1 MTRISKKQYLSE
13 SFPLN
18 IVEVDH
24 QAFIEEHSHEFFEM
38 VYVRRG
44 RGQHLI
50 DGAAHTI
57 QAGDLYVISPGE
69 NHGYAPLPGE
79 TMHIVNI
86 LWMPS
91 VIENALRAASQSDV
105 SRGASTRESGDALS
119 GARSLLYVEPMLR
132 RGKKARPRFAHRLRL
147 SGKSA
152 FRIELLI
159 DEMRRELAAAA
170 LGHEL
175 MLRHLFCAMLV
186 LLSRTYEDQQ
196 SRPAL
201 PEAAT
206 QREYSRGNVAAVER
220 AISYIETHYAKPL
233 RVADVARAA
242 ALSPSRLSHV
252 FKECT
257 QKSVNAYLHEVRIA
271 RVCETL
277 QNSSATVAAVAS
289 SCGYHD
295 TRFFHRVFRR
305 QVGCSPG
312 EYRCVAH
319 SDSQTS

>member
-1 MTRISKKQYLSE
+1 MTRLSKRQYLSE
-13 SFPLN
+13 EFPLS

-69 NHGYAPLPGE
+69 NHGYAPLSGE

-91 VIENALRAASQSDV
+91 VIENALRAASQNDV
-105 SRGASTRESGDALS
+105 ARAAITRESGDALS

-132 RGKKARPRFAHRLRL
+132 RGKKARPRFAKRLHL

-152 FRIELLI
+152 FRIELLL
-159 DEMRRELAAAA
+159 DEMRRELSAAAP
-170 LGHEL
+170 GYQL

-186 LLSRTYEDQQ
+186 LLSRAYEEQGK
-196 SRPAL
+196 SRPTKT
-201 PEAAT
+201 AAET
-206 QREYSRGNVAAVER
+206 TRREYSRGNVAAVER
-220 AISYIETHYAKPL
+220 AISFIETNHAKPL

-242 ALSPSRLSHV
+242 ALSPSRLAHV

-257 QKSVNAYLHEVRIA
+257 QKSVNVYLHEVRIA

-277 QNSSATVAAVAS
+277 QQSDATIAAVAS
-289 SCGYHD
+289 ASGYHD

-305 QVGCSPG
+305 HVGCSPRQ
-312 EYRCVAH
+312 YRQNAA
-319 SDSQTS
+319 QTL

>member
-1 MTRISKKQYLSE
+1 MTRLSKRQYLSE
-13 SFPLN
+13 EFPLSV
-18 IVEVDH
+18 VEVDH
-24 QAFIEEHSHEFFEM
+24 QAFIAEHSHEFFEM

-50 DGAAHTI
+50 GGAAHTI

-91 VIENALRAASQSDV
+91 VIENALRAASQNDV
-105 SRGASTRESGDALS
+105 ARDASTRETSDALS

-132 RGKKARPRFAHRLRL
+132 RGKKARPRFAKRLHL

-159 DEMRRELAAAA
+159 DEMRRELSSTAP
-170 LGHEL
+170 GYQL

-186 LLSRTYEDQQ
+186 LLSRAYENQA
-196 SRPAL
+196 RPIA
-201 PEAAT
+201 PESAPR
-206 QREYSRGNVAAVER
+206 REYSRGNVAAVER
-220 AISYIETHYAKPL
+220 AISFIETHYAKPL

-242 ALSPSRLSHV
+242 SLSSSRLAHV

-277 QNSSATVAAVAS
+277 QQCDATIAAVAS
-289 SCGYHD
+289 ASGYHD

-305 QVGCSPG
+305 HVGCSPG
-312 EYRCVAH
+312 EYRRVAH
-319 SDSQTS
+319 SDSPAS

>member
-1 MTRISKKQYLSE
+1 MTRLSKRQHLSE
-13 SFPLN
+13 EFPLN
-18 IVEVDH
+18 VVEVDH

-44 RGQHLI
+44 RGQHLL

-91 VIENALRAASQSDV
+91 VIENALRAASQNNIARDS
-105 SRGASTRESGDALS
+105 STRESGDALS

-132 RGKKARPRFAHRLRL
+132 RGKKARPRFAKRLHL

-159 DEMRRELAAAA
+159 DEMRRELSATAP
-170 LGHEL
+170 GYQL

-186 LLSRTYEDQQ
+186 LLSRSYEEQGK
-196 SRPAL
+196 SRPM
-201 PEAAT
+201 AAET
-206 QREYSRGNVAAVER
+206 ARREYSHGNVAAVER
-220 AISYIETHYAKPL
+220 AISFIETHHAKPL

-242 ALSPSRLSHV
+242 TLSPSRLAHV

-277 QNSSATVAAVAS
+277 QESDATIAEVAS
-289 SCGYHD
+289 ASGYHD

-305 QVGCSPG
+305 HVGCSPG
-312 EYRCVAH
+312 EYRQNAA
-319 SDSQTS
+319 QTL